1 MVSCSSYIFVCGISY
16 TIAWAFCIVRLNS
29 KGSAKAYDWGWTRR
43 IPTLLFIYVY
53 ADNAATTRLS
63 NKAFE
68 SMLPY
73 LQNEYGNASQLYSF
87 ARFPKKVLKEA
98 RQVIANCIG
107 AQPSEIFFT
116 SCGTE
121 SDNWVINGAVQ
132 QHLPIVTSSIEHHAI
147 LRPCESAKRC
157 GCSVSL
163 LPVTKEGIVL
173 SSSVKEVVHSS
184 CGLLSVMYA
193 NNEIGTIQPIKELAT
208 IAHENGWLMHTDA
221 VQAIGH
227 TRINVRELGVDML
240 SASAHKFNGPKGIGF
255 LYIKEGVNWPAL
267 IKGGTQENGLR
278 AGTENVASIV
288 GMATALEEN
297 VISICENESHLAHLE
312 EILISNLSR
321 SGIAFYR
328 NGAENHIKGNVSLS
342 FPNRSGESIMHRLDL
357 KGICVSTGSA
367 CDSKE
372 TQISHVL
379 KAIGLEEMLAKGTIR
394 ISLSKYN
401 TEQDMITIVQV
412 LVGILKEESVK

>member
-1 MVSCSSYIFVCGISY
+1 M
-16 TIAWAFCIVRLNS
+16 
-29 KGSAKAYDWGWTRR
+29 KE
-43 IPTLLFIYVY
+43 YVY

-87 ARFPKKVLKEA
+87 AHSSKKALKEA
-98 RQVIANCIG
+98 RLVIANCIG
-107 AQPSEIFFT
+107 ARPSEIYFT

-147 LRPCESAKRC
+147 LRPCESAKLC

-184 CGLLSVMYA
+184 RGLLSVMYA

-208 IAHENGWLMHTDA
+208 IAHENGWLLHTDA
-221 VQAIGH
+221 VQAMGH
-227 TRINVRELGVDML
+227 TRINVRDLGIDML

-255 LYIKEGVNWPAL
+255 LYIKDGVNWPSL
-267 IKGGTQENGLR
+267 IKGGAQENNKR

-321 SGIAFYR
+321 SSITFYR
-328 NGAENHIKGNVSLS
+328 NGAENHLKGNVSLS

-367 CDSKE
+367 CDSKD

-379 KAIGLEEMLAKGTIR
+379 KAIGMEEMLAKGTIR
-394 ISLSKYN
+394 ISLGKYN
-401 TEQDMITIVQV
+401 TEKDVMKIVQA
-412 LVGILKEESVK
+412 LIDILEEKIN

>member
-1 MVSCSSYIFVCGISY
+1 M
-16 TIAWAFCIVRLNS
+16 
-29 KGSAKAYDWGWTRR
+29 KE
-43 IPTLLFIYVY
+43 YVY

-87 ARFPKKVLKEA
+87 ARLPKKALKEA

-255 LYIKEGVNWPAL
+255 LYIKEGVNWPTL

-401 TEQDMITIVQV
+401 TEHDMMKIVQV
-412 LVGILKEESVK
+412 IVGILKEESVN

>member
-1 MVSCSSYIFVCGISY
+1 M
-16 TIAWAFCIVRLNS
+16 
-29 KGSAKAYDWGWTRR
+29 KE
-43 IPTLLFIYVY
+43 YVY

-87 ARFPKKVLKEA
+87 ARLPKKALKEA

-221 VQAIGH
+221 VQAMGH

-321 SGIAFYR
+321 SGIVFYR
-328 NGAENHIKGNVSLS
+328 NGAENHIRGNVSLS

-401 TEQDMITIVQV
+401 TEHDMMKIVQV

>member
-1 MVSCSSYIFVCGISY
+1 M
-16 TIAWAFCIVRLNS
+16 
-29 KGSAKAYDWGWTRR
+29 KE
-43 IPTLLFIYVY
+43 YVY

-87 ARFPKKVLKEA
+87 ARLPKKALKEA

-278 AGTENVASIV
+278 AGTEDVASIV

-401 TEQDMITIVQV
+401 TEHDMMKIVQV

>member
-1 MVSCSSYIFVCGISY
+1 M
-16 TIAWAFCIVRLNS
+16 
-29 KGSAKAYDWGWTRR
+29 KE
-43 IPTLLFIYVY
+43 YVY

-87 ARFPKKVLKEA
+87 ARLPKKALKEA

-147 LRPCESAKRC
+147 LRPCEAAKRC

-221 VQAIGH
+221 VQAMGH
-227 TRINVRELGVDML
+227 TRINVRELGIDML

-255 LYIKEGVNWPAL
+255 LYIKEGIDWPSL
-267 IKGGTQENGLR
+267 IKGGAQEKGLR

-297 VISICENESHLAHLE
+297 VISICENESYLAHLE

-321 SGIAFYR
+321 SGIVFYR
-328 NGAENHIKGNVSLS
+328 NGAENHIRGIVSLS

-401 TEQDMITIVQV
+401 TEQDMIKIVQV

>member
-1 MVSCSSYIFVCGISY
+1 M
-16 TIAWAFCIVRLNS
+16 
-29 KGSAKAYDWGWTRR
+29 KE
-43 IPTLLFIYVY
+43 YVY

-87 ARFPKKVLKEA
+87 ARLPKKALKEA

-193 NNEIGTIQPIKELAT
+193 NNEIGTIQTIKELAT

-394 ISLSKYN
+394 ISSSKYN
-401 TEQDMITIVQV
+401 TEHDMMKIVQV

>member
-1 MVSCSSYIFVCGISY
+1 M
-16 TIAWAFCIVRLNS
+16 
-29 KGSAKAYDWGWTRR
+29 KE
-43 IPTLLFIYVY
+43 YVY

-87 ARFPKKVLKEA
+87 ARLPKKALKEA

-221 VQAIGH
+221 VQAMGH

-297 VISICENESHLAHLE
+297 VISICENESYLAHLE

-401 TEQDMITIVQV
+401 TEHDMMKIVQV

>member
-1 MVSCSSYIFVCGISY
+1 M
-16 TIAWAFCIVRLNS
+16 
-29 KGSAKAYDWGWTRR
+29 KE
-43 IPTLLFIYVY
+43 YVY

-87 ARFPKKVLKEA
+87 ARLPKKALKEA

-147 LRPCESAKRC
+147 LRPCEAAKRC

-401 TEQDMITIVQV
+401 TEYDMMKIVQV

>member
-1 MVSCSSYIFVCGISY
+1 M
-16 TIAWAFCIVRLNS
+16 
-29 KGSAKAYDWGWTRR
+29 KE
-43 IPTLLFIYVY
+43 YVY

-87 ARFPKKVLKEA
+87 ARLPKKALKEA

-193 NNEIGTIQPIKELAT
+193 NDEIGTIQPIKELAT

-297 VISICENESHLAHLE
+297 VISICENESYLAHLE

-321 SGIAFYR
+321 SGIVFYR
-328 NGAENHIKGNVSLS
+328 NGAENHIRGNVSLS

-401 TEQDMITIVQV
+401 TEHDMMKIVQV

>member
-1 MVSCSSYIFVCGISY
+1 M
-16 TIAWAFCIVRLNS
+16 
-29 KGSAKAYDWGWTRR
+29 KE
-43 IPTLLFIYVY
+43 YVY

-87 ARFPKKVLKEA
+87 ARLPKKALKKA

-147 LRPCESAKRC
+147 LRPCEAAKRC

-221 VQAIGH
+221 VQAMGH
-227 TRINVRELGVDML
+227 TRINVRELGIDML

-255 LYIKEGVNWPAL
+255 LYIKEGIDWPSL
-267 IKGGTQENGLR
+267 IKGGAQEKGLR

-297 VISICENESHLAHLE
+297 VISICENESYLAHLE

-321 SGIAFYR
+321 SGIVFYR
-328 NGAENHIKGNVSLS
+328 NGAENHIRGNVSLS

-394 ISLSKYN
+394 ISLGKYN
-401 TEQDMITIVQV
+401 TEQDVMRIVQE
-412 LVGILKEESVK
+412 LTRILK

>member
-1 MVSCSSYIFVCGISY
+1 M
-16 TIAWAFCIVRLNS
+16 
-29 KGSAKAYDWGWTRR
+29 KE
-43 IPTLLFIYVY
+43 YVY

-87 ARFPKKVLKEA
+87 ARLPKKALKEA

-147 LRPCESAKRC
+147 LRPCEAAKRC

-401 TEQDMITIVQV
+401 TEQDMIKIVQV

>member
-1 MVSCSSYIFVCGISY
+1 M
-16 TIAWAFCIVRLNS
+16 
-29 KGSAKAYDWGWTRR
+29 KE
-43 IPTLLFIYVY
+43 YVY

-87 ARFPKKVLKEA
+87 ARLPKKALKEA
-98 RQVIANCIG
+98 RQVITNCIG

-255 LYIKEGVNWPAL
+255 LYIKEGVNWPTL

-297 VISICENESHLAHLE
+297 VISICENESYLAHLE

-321 SGIAFYR
+321 SGIVFYR
-328 NGAENHIKGNVSLS
+328 NGAENHIRGNVSLS

-367 CDSKE
+367 CDSKD

-379 KAIGLEEMLAKGTIR
+379 KAIGLEVMLAKGTIR

-401 TEQDMITIVQV
+401 TEQDMIKIVQV

>member
-1 MVSCSSYIFVCGISY
+1 M
-16 TIAWAFCIVRLNS
+16 
-29 KGSAKAYDWGWTRR
+29 KE
-43 IPTLLFIYVY
+43 YVY

-63 NKAFE
+63 DKAFE

-87 ARFPKKVLKEA
+87 ARLPKKALKEA

-107 AQPSEIFFT
+107 AQPDEIFFT

-121 SDNWVINGAVQ
+121 SDNWVIYGAVQ

-163 LPVTKEGIVL
+163 LPVTKDGIVL

-184 CGLLSVMYA
+184 SGLLSVMYA

-221 VQAIGH
+221 VQAMGH

-255 LYIKEGVNWPAL
+255 LYIKKGINWPVL
-267 IKGGTQENGLR
+267 IKGGAQENGLR

-297 VISICENESHLAHLE
+297 VASVSENEAYLTHLE
-312 EILISNLSR
+312 EMLISNLSD
-321 SGIAFYR
+321 SGVLFCR
-328 NGAENHIKGNVSLS
+328 NGAGNHIRGNISLS
-342 FPNRSGESIMHRLDL
+342 FPNRSGEAILHRLDL
-357 KGICVSTGSA
+357 KRICVSTGSA
-367 CDSKE
+367 CDSQD
-372 TQISHVL
+372 TQVSHVL
-379 KAIGLEEMLAKGTIR
+379 KAIDLDETLAKGTIR
-394 ISLSKYN
+394 ISLGKYN
-401 TEQDMITIVQV
+401 TEQDVMKIVQV
-412 LVGILKEESVK
+412 LIGILKERVR

>member
-1 MVSCSSYIFVCGISY
+1 M
-16 TIAWAFCIVRLNS
+16 
-29 KGSAKAYDWGWTRR
+29 KE
-43 IPTLLFIYVY
+43 YVY

-87 ARFPKKVLKEA
+87 ARLPKKALKEA

-147 LRPCESAKRC
+147 LRPCEAAKRC

-401 TEQDMITIVQV
+401 TEHDMMKIVQV

>member
-1 MVSCSSYIFVCGISY
+1 M
-16 TIAWAFCIVRLNS
+16 
-29 KGSAKAYDWGWTRR
+29 KE
-43 IPTLLFIYVY
+43 YVY

-87 ARFPKKVLKEA
+87 ARLPKKALKEA

-401 TEQDMITIVQV
+401 TEHDMMKIVQV
-412 LVGILKEESVK
+412 LVGILKEESVKGGVI

>member
-1 MVSCSSYIFVCGISY
+1 M
-16 TIAWAFCIVRLNS
+16 
-29 KGSAKAYDWGWTRR
+29 KE
-43 IPTLLFIYVY
+43 YVY

-87 ARFPKKVLKEA
+87 ARSPKKALKEA
-98 RQVIANCIG
+98 RQVIATCIG
-107 AQPSEIFFT
+107 AQPSEIYFT

-401 TEQDMITIVQV
+401 TEHDMMKIVQV
-412 LVGILKEESVK
+412 LVGILKEESVN

>member
-1 MVSCSSYIFVCGISY
+1 M
-16 TIAWAFCIVRLNS
+16 
-29 KGSAKAYDWGWTRR
+29 KE
-43 IPTLLFIYVY
+43 YVY

-87 ARFPKKVLKEA
+87 ARLPKKALKEA

-147 LRPCESAKRC
+147 LRPCEAAKRC

-221 VQAIGH
+221 VQAMGH
-227 TRINVRELGVDML
+227 TRINVRELSIDML

-255 LYIKEGVNWPAL
+255 LYIKEGSDWPSL
-267 IKGGTQENGLR
+267 IKGGAQEKGLR

-297 VISICENESHLAHLE
+297 VISICENESYLAHLE

-321 SGIAFYR
+321 SGIVFYR
-328 NGAENHIKGNVSLS
+328 NGAENHIRGNVSLS

-401 TEQDMITIVQV
+401 TEQDMIKIVQV

>member
-1 MVSCSSYIFVCGISY
+1 M
-16 TIAWAFCIVRLNS
+16 
-29 KGSAKAYDWGWTRR
+29 KE
-43 IPTLLFIYVY
+43 YVY

-63 NKAFE
+63 DKAFE

-87 ARFPKKVLKEA
+87 ARSPKKALKEA

-107 AQPSEIFFT
+107 AQPGEIFFT

-227 TRINVRELGVDML
+227 TQINVRELGVDML

-267 IKGGTQENGLR
+267 IKGGAQENGLR

-342 FPNRSGESIMHRLDL
+342 FPNWSGESIMHRLDL

-401 TEQDMITIVQV
+401 TEHDMMKIVQV
-412 LVGILKEESVK
+412 LVGILKEESVN

>member
-1 MVSCSSYIFVCGISY
+1 M
-16 TIAWAFCIVRLNS
+16 
-29 KGSAKAYDWGWTRR
+29 KE
-43 IPTLLFIYVY
+43 YVY

-87 ARFPKKVLKEA
+87 ARLPKKALKEA

-255 LYIKEGVNWPAL
+255 LYIKEGVNWPTL

-297 VISICENESHLAHLE
+297 VISICENESYLAHLE

-321 SGIAFYR
+321 SGIVFYR

-401 TEQDMITIVQV
+401 TEHDMMKIVQV

>member
-1 MVSCSSYIFVCGISY
+1 M
-16 TIAWAFCIVRLNS
+16 
-29 KGSAKAYDWGWTRR
+29 KE
-43 IPTLLFIYVY
+43 YVY

-68 SMLPY
+68 CMLPY

-87 ARFPKKVLKEA
+87 ARSPKKALKEA
-98 RQVIANCIG
+98 RQVIATCIG
-107 AQPSEIFFT
+107 AQPSEIYFT

-321 SGIAFYR
+321 SGIVFYR
-328 NGAENHIKGNVSLS
+328 NGAENHIRGNVSLS

-401 TEQDMITIVQV
+401 TEHDMMKIVQV

>member
-1 MVSCSSYIFVCGISY
+1 M
-16 TIAWAFCIVRLNS
+16 
-29 KGSAKAYDWGWTRR
+29 KE
-43 IPTLLFIYVY
+43 YVY
-53 ADNAATTRLS
+53 VDNAATTRLS

-87 ARFPKKVLKEA
+87 ARSSKKALKEA
-98 RQVIANCIG
+98 RLVIANCIG
-107 AQPSEIFFT
+107 AQPSEIYFT

-147 LRPCESAKRC
+147 LRPCESAKLC

-173 SSSVKEVVHSS
+173 SSSFKEVVHSS
-184 CGLLSVMYA
+184 RGLLSVMYA

-227 TRINVRELGVDML
+227 TRINVRDLGIDML

-255 LYIKEGVNWPAL
+255 LYIKNGVNWPSL
-267 IKGGTQENGLR
+267 IKGGAQEKGLR

-321 SGIAFYR
+321 SGIVFYR
-328 NGAENHIKGNVSLS
+328 NGAENHIRGNVSLS

-367 CDSKE
+367 CDSKD

-379 KAIGLEEMLAKGTIR
+379 KALGMEEMLAKGTIR
-394 ISLSKYN
+394 ISFSKYN
-401 TEQDMITIVQV
+401 TEKDVIKIVQA
-412 LVGILKEESVK
+412 LIDILEEKIN

>member
-1 MVSCSSYIFVCGISY
+1 M
-16 TIAWAFCIVRLNS
+16 
-29 KGSAKAYDWGWTRR
+29 KE
-43 IPTLLFIYVY
+43 YVY

-87 ARFPKKVLKEA
+87 ARLPKKALKEA

-221 VQAIGH
+221 VQAMGH
-227 TRINVRELGVDML
+227 TRINVRELGIDML

-297 VISICENESHLAHLE
+297 VISICENESYLAHLE

-401 TEQDMITIVQV
+401 TEHDMMKIVQV

>member
-1 MVSCSSYIFVCGISY
+1 M
-16 TIAWAFCIVRLNS
+16 
-29 KGSAKAYDWGWTRR
+29 KE
-43 IPTLLFIYVY
+43 YVY

-87 ARFPKKVLKEA
+87 ARLPKKALKEA

-367 CDSKE
+367 CDSKD

-379 KAIGLEEMLAKGTIR
+379 KAIGLEVMLAKGTIR

-401 TEQDMITIVQV
+401 TEQDMIKIVQV
-412 LVGILKEESVK
+412 LVGILKEDSVK

>member
-1 MVSCSSYIFVCGISY
+1 M
-16 TIAWAFCIVRLNS
+16 
-29 KGSAKAYDWGWTRR
+29 KE
-43 IPTLLFIYVY
+43 YVY

-87 ARFPKKVLKEA
+87 ARLPKKALKEA

-107 AQPSEIFFT
+107 AQPSEIFIT

-401 TEQDMITIVQV
+401 TEHDMMKIVQV
-412 LVGILKEESVK
+412 LVGILKEESVN